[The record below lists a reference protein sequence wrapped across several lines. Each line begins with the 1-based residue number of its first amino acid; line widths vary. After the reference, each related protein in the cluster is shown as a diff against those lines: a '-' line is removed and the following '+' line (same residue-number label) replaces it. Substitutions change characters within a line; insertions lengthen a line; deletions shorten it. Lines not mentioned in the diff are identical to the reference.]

1 MYSYQLYFRDFC
13 ELVKRSASSWLDN
26 SVVRALHR
34 YRRGHGLESRSVLTY
49 FSGFLHATPPQVAY
63 IIGLIFHCLKM
74 FHQTSSITTWM
85 TLDRKV
91 GGWLKHRIRV
101 LLFVTNPVGDSD
113 FLFVSRSWHA
123 DYFIFTIKDCF
134 TKQILDL
141 LKFCCNWGISLRLFR
156 WLLWCPSFCSY

>member
-13 ELVKRSASSWLDN
+13 ELIKRSASTWLDN

-101 LLFVTNPVGDSD
+101 LLFVTNPVEDSD
-113 FLFVSRSWHA
+113 FLFVPRSWHA
-123 DYFIFTIKDCF
+123 DYFIFTF
-134 TKQILDL
+134 VSPS
-141 LKFCCNWGISLRLFR
+141 LKFTVFHSFTIQYDLDIADPSSMQYAYQ
-156 WLLWCPSFCSY
+156 LWK